1 MDKPKQDMDE
11 DLPRKEIQNIL
22 KNQNLEFYRKK
33 VNRLVLELN
42 LDVQEYAAAL
52 VCFIEQERRIASTML
67 HAKEKRPKKKKPVEM
82 PLEMK
87 MVRYRLDVGRKH
99 HVSVDEIKKIL
110 IEESG
115 VEKSRVGKI
124 ELHIDYC
131 IVSLPSGM
139 PTDIF
144 FHLKTVLINQQE
156 LKISRLGGKNI
167 NFRKKSRQ
175 RSGRRKFQYSNN
187 DPLKKEK

>member
-1 MDKPKQDMDE
+1 MDKSKQDMDE

-33 VNRLVLELN
+33 VNRLVLELD

-67 HAKEKRPKKKKPVEM
+67 HAKEKRPKKKIPVEM

-144 FHLKTVLINQQE
+144 FHLKTVLINQHE
-156 LKISRLGGKNI
+156 LKIIRLGGKNN

-175 RSGRRKFQYSNN
+175 LSGRRKFQ
-187 DPLKKEK
+187 

>member
-1 MDKPKQDMDE
+1 MDKSNQVVDE

-22 KNQNLEFYRKK
+22 KNQNLDFYREK
-33 VNRLVLELN
+33 VNKLVLELDV
-42 LDVQEYAAAL
+42 DVQEYAAAL
-52 VCFIEQERRIASTML
+52 VCFIERERRTGTGIL
-67 HAKEKRPKKKKPVEM
+67 HAKQKGPRKKIPVEK

-144 FHLKTVLINQQE
+144 FHLKTVLINQKE
-156 LKISRLGGKNI
+156 LNISRLGRGNN
-167 NFRKKSRQ
+167 NFRRKSRQ
-175 RSGRRKFQYSNN
+175 RSGRRNFHYTNN
-187 DPLKKEK
+187 DPLEKEK

>member
-1 MDKPKQDMDE
+1 
-11 DLPRKEIQNIL
+11 
-22 KNQNLEFYRKK
+22 
-33 VNRLVLELN
+33 
-42 LDVQEYAAAL
+42 
-52 VCFIEQERRIASTML
+52 
-67 HAKEKRPKKKKPVEM
+67 M